1 MISANGYLI
10 RRVAERT
17 SDAARCEPAL
27 PGEFHMRYGSRRRWV
42 VIAIMATIAG
52 VTGFWQVTASRNSPD
67 PGEMADPRTA
77 GALVA
82 SDEGTGST
90 QRNEGDQPSFSLS
103 ERVARNHLVVI
114 GRVIRDAG
122 EAEYTRVD
130 LKTGA
135 TGQPSEA
142 AGSPGVRTR
151 LREVEVVQILNGMPT
166 GSPSVIVVEEL
177 YGTAVT
183 EVGQTYLF
191 LLSPWHSGTYQAGE
205 YGALMADGDGVAF
218 ASGESVSS
226 VFPETAGLGFDE
238 MVNLVTTMVQS
249 QRSEAGELAVVSPI
263 PGRTYDAR
271 HLWSLDAA
279 ASVTVGGRVLDN
291 SAVRALAAAL
301 TAPLEPRM
309 AAAGPGDGEPVEVEI
324 VMESGQRVRLA
335 FNQSSRS
342 IVPGA
347 DGVELPLPPAAAALL
362 TRE

>member
-1 MISANGYLI
+1 
-10 RRVAERT
+10 
-17 SDAARCEPAL
+17 
-27 PGEFHMRYGSRRRWV
+27 MRYVLRQRWTLA
-42 VIAIMATIAG
+42 IAAILVGAA
-52 VTGFWQVTASRNSPD
+52 GFWQGFTASRESAGP
-67 PGEMADPRTA
+67 ADTA
-77 GALVA
+77 GP
-82 SDEGTGST
+82 GTGGKVAAAANT
-90 QRNEGDQPSFSLS
+90 EEPEPPGNAGDQPSFSLS

-114 GRVIRDAG
+114 GRVLRDAG
-122 EAEYTRVD
+122 EAEYPRID

-135 TGQPSEA
+135 TEQQSHEQGGA
-142 AGSPGVRTR
+142 PGVRTR
-151 LREVEVVQILNGMPT
+151 LREVEVIQLLNGRPT
-166 GSPSVIVVEEL
+166 GSPAVIVVEEL
-177 YGTAVT
+177 YGSAVA
-183 EVGQTYLF
+183 EVGKTYLF

-205 YGALMADGDGVAF
+205 YGAFMADGDGVAF

-249 QRSEAGELAVVSPI
+249 QRSEAAELAVVSPI

-279 ASVTVGGRVLDN
+279 ASVTVGERVLDK

-335 FNQSSRS
+335 FNRSSQS
-342 IVPGA
+342 IMLGA
-347 DGVELPLPPAAAALL
+347 DGVALPLPPAAAALL